1 MIINISKSLM
11 IVYFLLLLLGSN
23 VNSTILKRHYDTVN
37 NKEILKTQYDVLIV
51 GGGPAGLSALSSLAR
66 VRRSAILIDSGEYRN
81 AHSRESHDVIGSD
94 GMAPWLFRSR
104 AREQLLRYPTVS
116 LQNETVI
123 SIVRHGNGSSFMTT
137 VSSGRKY
144 ESRKIILA
152 TGIKDILPNTP
163 GVKEA
168 WGRGMYWCVWC
179 DSWEHRD
186 QSLGIIASLPNIIS
200 TTYQVTTLNKDIIA
214 FVNGTDTEANR
225 AFLNATTPN
234 WQKNMAKIRVAIEN
248 RTIESIE
255 RLQDGSIVRNETS
268 WEEYD
273 KFRVNLQDGTQIE
286 RGAFIMSFPKCQR
299 SYLGSKIGV
308 QLIDERIR
316 VDPSN
321 MRAAPGVWGI
331 GDANSDGTTNVPHA
345 LYSGK
350 KASVYAHVELATEN
364 AASRILERSESDI
377 FQDMD
382 NDLETLWTSM
392 KETTYN

>member
-1 MIINISKSLM
+1 MIINTSKSLV
-11 IVYFLLLLLGSN
+11 IVFFLFLILGSSL
-23 VNSTILKRHYDTVN
+23 NSTLLRWENTTVN
-37 NKEILKTQYDVLIV
+37 DVETLKTQYDVVIV

-81 AHSRESHDVIGSD
+81 AHARETHDVIGSD

-104 AREQLLRYPTVS
+104 AREQILRYPTVS
-116 LQNETVI
+116 LQNETVV
-123 SIVRHGNGSSFMTT
+123 SIVRHGNGSSFITT

-144 ESRKIILA
+144 SSRKIILA

-163 GVKEA
+163 GIKEA

-186 QSLGIIASLPNIIS
+186 QSLGIIASLPNIIG
-200 TTYQVTTLNKDIIA
+200 TIYQVTTLNKDIIA
-214 FVNGTDTEANR
+214 FVNGTDTVVNR
-225 AFLNATTPN
+225 AFLNTTTPS
-234 WQKNMAKIRVAIEN
+234 WQKNLAKARVAIEN

-255 RLQDGSIVRNETS
+255 RLQDGSIVRNKTS

-273 KFRVNLQDGTQIE
+273 IFRVNLQDGTQIE
-286 RGAFIMSFPKCQR
+286 RGAFIMSFQKCQR

-308 QLIDERIR
+308 QLIDERIK

-331 GDANSDGTTNVPHA
+331 GDANSDGTTNVLHA

-350 KASVYAHVELATEN
+350 KASVHSHIELATEN
-364 AASRILERSESDI
+364 AASSILKRSESEI
-377 FQDMD
+377 FQEMD
-382 NDLETLWTSM
+382 NDLENLWTSLQD
-392 KETTYN
+392 TS